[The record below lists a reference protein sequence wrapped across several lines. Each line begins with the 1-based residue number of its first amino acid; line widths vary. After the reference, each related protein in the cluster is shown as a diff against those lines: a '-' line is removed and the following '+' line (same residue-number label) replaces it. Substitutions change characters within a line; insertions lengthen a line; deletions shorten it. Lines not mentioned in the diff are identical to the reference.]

1 MIRPVRH
8 HAAIIKTTIPTP
20 PAMHPPLFRRLI
32 APLALAVLVS
42 SCGSYQHVSSAA
54 SGRPIPAT
62 KDTGAL
68 SGKPAL
74 RLPARIGVVCSGRS
88 RAAGFDEAGLA
99 VLRQP
104 GVAEVIPA
112 TAYLPGDGIHTIAD
126 FMPQRA
132 RVVEALRFLDLDLV
146 LFYDESTQVEDRD
159 HVPPLEC
166 ISLGLIHP
174 QSRTVRASSDAV
186 LMDAR
191 TGFLYG
197 ALGEAGKGSSHTLT
211 ALEAE
216 SLGTF
221 AENRARD
228 EARRKALARFPGFWD
243 QVRRNHGRRS

>member
-1 MIRPVRH
+1 M
-8 HAAIIKTTIPTP
+8 HA
-20 PAMHPPLFRRLI
+20 PLFRRLI
-32 APLALAVLVS
+32 APLALAALVS

-62 KDTGAL
+62 KDAGGL

-88 RAAGFDEAGLA
+88 QAAGFDEAGLA
-99 VLRQP
+99 ALRQP

-112 TAYLPGDGIHTIAD
+112 TAYLPGDGIHTMAD

-132 RVVEALRFLDLDLV
+132 RVVQALRFLDLDLV
-146 LFYDESTQVEDRD
+146 LFCDESTQREDRD
-159 HVPPLEC
+159 HVPPLQYL
-166 ISLGLIHP
+166 SLGLINP
-174 QSRTVRASSDAV
+174 QSVAVRASADAV

-191 TGFLYG
+191 TGFIYG

-221 AENRARD
+221 AEHRARQ

-243 QVRRNHGRRS
+243 QVRKNHGPDA